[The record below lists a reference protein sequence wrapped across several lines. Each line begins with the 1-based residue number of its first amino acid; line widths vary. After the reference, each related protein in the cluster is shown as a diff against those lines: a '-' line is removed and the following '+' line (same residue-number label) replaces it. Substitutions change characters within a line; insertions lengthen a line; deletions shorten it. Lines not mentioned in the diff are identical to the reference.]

1 MTLFRLFRARR
12 MPALIAGLALFIAGS
27 NYCLLSGW
35 AGNADMAC
43 LALPKPSAPST
54 AAKCHHCAGPSSD
67 AQAGSET
74 ARPSCCPAPVV
85 APSAP
90 ALDRD
95 DAVAASPLV
104 LVVVDSSPQLMSAW
118 HGHRALPDGRPPTR
132 LARAPLPPRAP
143 PLS

>member
-12 MPALIAGLALFIAGS
+12 MPALIAALALFIAGS
-27 NYCLLSGW
+27 NYCLLSAW

-43 LALPKPSAPST
+43 LALPSAPLT
-54 AAKCHHCAGPSSD
+54 PAKCHHCAAPSSD
-67 AQAGSET
+67 TQAGSET
-74 ARPSCCPAPVV
+74 AGPSCCPAPVV

-95 DAVAASPLV
+95 DAVAASPL
-104 LVVVDSSPQLMSAW
+104 LDVVVEPTTQLASVW

-132 LARAPLPPRAP
+132 LARAPLPARAP
-143 PLS
+143 PLR